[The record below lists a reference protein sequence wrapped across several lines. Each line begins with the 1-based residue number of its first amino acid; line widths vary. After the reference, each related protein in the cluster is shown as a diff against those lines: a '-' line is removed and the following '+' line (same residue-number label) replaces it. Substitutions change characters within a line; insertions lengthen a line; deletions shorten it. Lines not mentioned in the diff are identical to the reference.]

1 MNFFP
6 KSFQDW
12 PVILEINFK
21 LAILFSILAIILLC
35 TVLLL
40 RIRKNKKEIRKEK
53 LKLLIIDFINNFL
66 FDEDFDKANGLKK
79 FKNDHLKTT
88 YDNHIAITQLLMYNN
103 NLKGESSLLIKE
115 LFDGLDLYKFIIK
128 DLKGRGWHKKA
139 RAIHVSSQLNIIVP
153 EDMVLSQLNAK
164 REETRHQTIMYLIN
178 ASKNNPLAFLDKID
192 RPLTLWQQIGMETE
206 LRTYEGEM
214 PDFSK
219 WLDHKQPSVIIFC
232 IKMIVDHNQFENILP
247 LQKLVD
253 HPNADIRCQAIISLR
268 KMEIEEAIPLLIENF
283 PKESFKIK
291 IEIFKTIKSMG
302 DENHLQAL
310 APHIRVH
317 DRALKIQYLKI
328 ARHFKP
334 RFPMVKK
341 IPFKNKLA

>member
-12 PVILEINFK
+12 PIILEINFK
-21 LAILFSILAIILLC
+21 LTILFSILAVVLLG
-35 TVLLL
+35 TVLVL
-40 RIRKNKKEIRKEK
+40 RIRKNKKEIRKK
-53 LKLLIIDFINNFL
+53 NLKLLIIDFINNFL
-66 FDEDFDKANGLKK
+66 FDEEFDKANGLKK
-79 FKNDHLKTT
+79 FRNEHLKTT
-88 YDNHIAITQLLMYNN
+88 YDNHVAITQLLMYTN

-115 LFDGLDLYKFIIK
+115 LFDGLDLYKFLLK

-139 RAIHVSSQLNIIVP
+139 RAIHASSQLNVIVP
-153 EDMVLSQLNAK
+153 EDMVLPQLNAK

-214 PDFSK
+214 PDFSR
-219 WLDHKQPSVIIFC
+219 WLDHRQPSVTIFC

-247 LQKLVD
+247 LQKLVN
-253 HPNADIRCQAIISLR
+253 HPNADIRYQAIVSLR

-283 PKESFKIK
+283 PKESLKIK
-291 IEIFKTIKSMG
+291 TEIFKTIKVMG
-302 DENHLQAL
+302 TENHLQAI
-310 APHIRVH
+310 APHIKVNE
-317 DRALKIQYLKI
+317 RALKIQYLKI

-334 RFPMVKK
+334 KTPLVKG
-341 IPFKNKLA
+341 ITFKNKLA